1 MLRRNVPY
9 YSNVN
14 VPVMAKLPLLRWG
27 GGGIVWAHEALTGH
41 LTECPEKGERK
52 NNNNRGE
59 QEENRLRLD
68 SAEGRSITHD
78 KLGWDTGV
86 CGVGNKKNLYSTNFP

>member
-1 MLRRNVPY
+1 MYRIIRTLMSRLWQSFPY
-9 YSNVN
+9 
-14 VPVMAKLPLLRWG
+14 LGG

-78 KLGWDTGV
+78 ELGWDTGV